1 MFNLLS
7 TVDRLTE
14 HFSFNS
20 IASPS
25 LVQQKYH
32 VAHAAHSAL
41 ICVERETKYDPFV
54 FPFANPT
61 TNVWWLLLI
70 VLFIFCIY
78 VSARIV
84 FGPTTVRTFVHS
96 FARLTQTKYKHGVF
110 VPPKKTKQKTI
121 VYLNTHQQHH
131 QHHACSV
138 RQTYSFCQFL
148 WMNFDKRFACVC
160 LWHSEWFS
168 TVFKKY
174 YLCVTGSK
182 SSVRLN
188 RKEMCLIVK

>member
-78 VSARIV
+78 VSARTV
-84 FGPTTVRTFVHS
+84 FGPTVRTFVHS

-110 VPPKKTKQKTI
+110 VPQKKTKQKTI
-121 VYLNTHQQHH
+121 VYIVYTPTTPSTPRMQRSSNVFFLSIFMNEFW
-131 QHHACSV
+131 
-138 RQTYSFCQFL
+138 QTV
-148 WMNFDKRFACVC
+148 CVC
-160 LWHSEWFS
+160 VSLTFGM
-168 TVFKKY
+168 VFN
-174 YLCVTGSK
+174 SF
-182 SSVRLN
+182 
-188 RKEMCLIVK
+188 